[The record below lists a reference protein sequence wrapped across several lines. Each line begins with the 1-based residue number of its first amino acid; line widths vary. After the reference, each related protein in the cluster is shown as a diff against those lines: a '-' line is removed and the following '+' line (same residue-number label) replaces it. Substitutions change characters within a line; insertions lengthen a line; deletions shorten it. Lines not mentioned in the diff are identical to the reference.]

1 MEKVKNGRY
10 LIINVKNLLRLK
22 KEINNSREKT
32 IKKINK

>member
-1 MEKVKNGRY
+1 MESN

>member
-1 MEKVKNGRY
+1 MEGN

-32 IKKINK
+32 IKKNK

>member
-1 MEKVKNGRY
+1 MEGN

>member
-1 MEKVKNGRY
+1 MEGN

-22 KEINNSREKT
+22 KEINNSREKA